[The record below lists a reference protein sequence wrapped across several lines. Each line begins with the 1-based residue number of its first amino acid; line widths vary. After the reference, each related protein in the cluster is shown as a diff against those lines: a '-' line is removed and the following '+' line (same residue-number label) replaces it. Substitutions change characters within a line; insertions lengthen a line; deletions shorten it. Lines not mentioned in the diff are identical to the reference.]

1 MIGPPRLNRRPTA
14 LERLLER
21 DRTIVVVGL
30 ITVIAISWAYILT
43 GAGMNMTA
51 SQMTQMP
58 GPSAAM
64 KMMGPVDW
72 TPGYALLMVVM
83 WWVMMTAM
91 MLPSAAPMILVYAA
105 INRKQQQDGDP
116 IIATGAFV
124 TGYLMTWGGFS
135 LAATGLQW
143 FLQRSALLSAG
154 MASTSALLG
163 GVLLSAAGIW
173 QLTPMKHVC
182 LRYCRTP
189 LHFLSLHWRE
199 GRIGAFRMGVGHGA
213 FCLGCCW
220 VLMGLLFYG
229 GVMNLYWIIGLAAF
243 VLLEKLVPAGHRL
256 SLIVGVGLIGWGAAL
271 IWAALTPV

>member
-1 MIGPPRLNRRPTA
+1 MATA

-21 DRTIVVVGL
+21 DRALVVVGL
-30 ITVIAISWAYILT
+30 IAVIGLSWAYILA

-58 GPSAAM
+58 APSVAM
-64 KMMGPVDW
+64 QMMGPADW

-83 WWVMMTAM
+83 WWVMMAAM
-91 MLPSAAPMILVYAA
+91 MLPSAAPMILLYAA
-105 INRKQQQDGDP
+105 INRKQHQGGEP
-116 IIATGAFV
+116 VIATGAFAI
-124 TGYLMTWGGFS
+124 GYIVTWGGFS

-143 FLQRSALLSAG
+143 ALQRSALLSAG

-173 QLTPMKHVC
+173 QLTPMKQVC
-182 LRYCRTP
+182 LRHCRTP
-189 LHFLSLHWRE
+189 LHFLSLHWRD
-199 GRIGAFRMGVGHGA
+199 GRGGAFRMGMEHGA

-229 GVMNLYWIIGLAAF
+229 GVMNLYWIIGLALF

-256 SLIVGVGLIGWGAAL
+256 SLAVGVGLIGWGAAL
-271 IWAALTPV
+271 IWAALTPF